1 MKFAVIKT
9 GGKQYKVQEGKSL
22 KVEKLEAQMGEKI
35 AFDKVLLFY
44 NEQEGL
50 KVGKPFLSDIKVTGE
65 IVEQKKGPKI
75 VIFKYRPKTRYR
87 KKTGHRQPY
96 TLLMV
101 TNIGNGQEEKK
112 ERKKVEAAK
121 KKTAAKRAEKTENEK
136 TRVVKKSK
144 KVREAVDKKYNF

>member
-1 MKFAVIKT
+1 MKFAVIET
-9 GGKQYKVQEGKSL
+9 GGKQYRVQEGKSL
-22 KVEKLEAQMGEKI
+22 KVEKLDAQAGGKV

-44 NEQEGL
+44 DEEGGL

-96 TLLMV
+96 TLLNV
-101 TNIGNGQEEKK
+101 TSIGKGQEEKK
-112 ERKKVEAAK
+112 ERKKEETVK
-121 KKTAAKRAEKTENEK
+121 KKITAKRAEKTEKEK
-136 TRVVKKSK
+136 IKVVKKSK
-144 KVREAVDKKYNF
+144 KV